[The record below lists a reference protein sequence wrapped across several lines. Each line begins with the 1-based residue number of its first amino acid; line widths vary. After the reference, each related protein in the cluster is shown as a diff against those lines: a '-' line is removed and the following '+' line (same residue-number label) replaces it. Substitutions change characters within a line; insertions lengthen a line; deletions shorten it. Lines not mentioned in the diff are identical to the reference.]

1 LIWSR
6 VSGPARIVV
15 VTMMCDFAP
24 PGQGDIRSDLFYDCA
39 GHFVLDEKPD
49 EIAALGV
56 PV

>member
-1 LIWSR
+1 
-6 VSGPARIVV
+6 
-15 VTMMCDFAP
+15 MMCDFAP